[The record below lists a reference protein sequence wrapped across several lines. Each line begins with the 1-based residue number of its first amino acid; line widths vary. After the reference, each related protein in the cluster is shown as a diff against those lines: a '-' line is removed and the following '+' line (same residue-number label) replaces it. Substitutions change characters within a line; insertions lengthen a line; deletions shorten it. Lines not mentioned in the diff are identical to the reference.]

1 MTLARLSAL
10 YPSDMTHAE
19 WTVLEPLLPNKCSG
33 RTGRPRLWSL
43 RSVVD
48 GIFYVLK
55 SGCTWRMLPREYP
68 PWQTVYD
75 YFRRWRRDG
84 TWEAVHGALRE
95 RLRTAL
101 GRDPTPSGAVMDS
114 QSVKTAEKGG
124 TAVTTGSRRS
134 RGASATC

>member
-1 MTLARLSAL
+1 M
-10 YPSDMTHAE
+10 
-19 WTVLEPLLPNKCSG
+19 
-33 RTGRPRLWSL
+33 
-43 RSVVD
+43 D
-48 GIFYVLK
+48 GVFYLLK

-84 TWEAVHGALRE
+84 TWEAVHRALRE
-95 RLRTAL
+95 RLRAAL
-101 GRDPTPSGAVMDS
+101 GRDPAPSGAVMDS

-124 TAVTTGSRRS
+124 TAVTTASRRS